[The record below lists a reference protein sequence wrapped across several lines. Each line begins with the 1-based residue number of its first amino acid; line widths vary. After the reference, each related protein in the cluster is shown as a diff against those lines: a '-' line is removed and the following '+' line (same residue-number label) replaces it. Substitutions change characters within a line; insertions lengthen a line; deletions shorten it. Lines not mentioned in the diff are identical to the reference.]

1 MHTRQWLSVS
11 AVAIALILPLRAS
24 APVSKHSVEPLPP
37 LSYVCPMPADA
48 AVIEDQPGKCPKCG
62 MTLVPVRLDSKWWCP
77 IHQLVE
83 VHDSPGKCR
92 RDGRDLVQVTLSEF
106 WRCSGEPDERLT
118 EPGTCSDGQPRQVA
132 YELRAHGDHN
142 PRHGGQFFMAEDQW
156 HHLEGAYPRSGV
168 FRAYF
173 YDNFTKPM
181 AVKEI
186 SGTLLILD
194 GTGRELGSYALK
206 PGRIS
211 NTLEAHFPPSALPVK
226 AAAKVRFTPGSR
238 EQRFDFSFADYS
250 KDSVPATVTRAVP
263 TTNTPATKGVS
274 AAEVV
279 KVPSPTQDSTR
290 PSAAAASNF
299 VDLSQ
304 TPPALAAALDESTLP
319 TSISGLLIELG
330 KRSKE
335 IEQLVHDGNLGQIW
349 LPAMGTKTVALAIAT
364 RSRSLPP
371 AQHAAVLS
379 AIKRIVTGAW
389 QLDAYG
395 DLGNRAKIDDAYAQV
410 SSAVADLNASYQAAQ

>member
-1 MHTRQWLSVS
+1 MGQWLNLS
-11 AVAIALILPLRAS
+11 AVAIALILPRQAS
-24 APVSKHSVEPLPP
+24 AQAPKRGGEPLPP

-48 AVIEDQPGKCPKCG
+48 AVIDDKPGKCPKCG
-62 MTLVPVRLDSKWWCP
+62 MTLEPVRLDSKWWCP
-77 IHQLVE
+77 VHQVLE
-83 VHDSPGKCR
+83 VHDGPGKCR

-106 WRCSGEPDERLT
+106 WRCSREPDKRLM
-118 EPGTCSDGQPRQVA
+118 EPGTCSDGQPRTVG

-156 HHLEGAYPRSGV
+156 HHLEGAYPQSGV

-181 AVKEI
+181 APKDV
-186 SGTLLILD
+186 SGTAVILD
-194 GTGRELGSYALK
+194 GAGRELGSYALK

-211 NTLEAHFPPSALPVK
+211 NTLEAHFPASALPLK
-226 AAAKVRFTPGSR
+226 AAAKVRFTPSSR

-250 KDSVPATVTRAVP
+250 KDPAPTATVTRAVP
-263 TTNTPATKGVS
+263 PTTPPPTSVQPRAEGVKAPPPTPD
-274 AAEVV
+274 AA
-279 KVPSPTQDSTR
+279 R
-290 PSAAAASNF
+290 PSATPASSF

-319 TSISGLLIELG
+319 TSISGLLTELG

-364 RSRSLPP
+364 RSSSLPP
-371 AQHAAVLS
+371 HQRAAVLS
-379 AIKRIVTGAW
+379 ATKRIVTATW

-410 SSAVADLNASYQAAQ
+410 ASAVANLNASYQAVQ